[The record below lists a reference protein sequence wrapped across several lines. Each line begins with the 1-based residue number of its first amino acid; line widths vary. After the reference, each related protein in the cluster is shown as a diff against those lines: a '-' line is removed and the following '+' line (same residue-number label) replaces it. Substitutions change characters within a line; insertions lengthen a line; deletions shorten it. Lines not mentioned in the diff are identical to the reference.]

1 MRGGDAGSEQGAG
14 GVAEVAGAADNCRAG
29 EPIAALA
36 AAAAAGCIFIF
47 ILAGFVAD
55 VGGYFGLLLGG
66 SIPSILESIFDLYS
80 KFINVKTNKIDT
92 MNV

>member
-1 MRGGDAGSEQGAG
+1 MQ
-14 GVAEVAGAADNCRAG
+14 EVELYTLTN
-29 EPIAALA
+29 
-36 AAAAAGCIFIF
+36 FI
-47 ILAGFVAD
+47 AD

-66 SIPSILESIFDLYS
+66 SIPSILEAIFDLYS